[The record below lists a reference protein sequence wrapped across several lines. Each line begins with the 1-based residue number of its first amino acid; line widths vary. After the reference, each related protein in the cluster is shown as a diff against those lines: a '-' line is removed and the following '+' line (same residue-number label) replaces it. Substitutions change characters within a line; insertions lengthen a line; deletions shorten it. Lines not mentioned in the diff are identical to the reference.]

1 MTCESFS
8 ELCELY
14 VLGLLDDDE
23 RRAANE
29 HLETG
34 CPICS
39 KAVER
44 AVNLNAM
51 ISVNVPHA
59 EPSPALRRRI
69 AASFGA
75 NVGRTRGFSP
85 WMIAAAAVLLVALG
99 GFVDYSYRSRQ
110 SAQLARENAQLDARL
125 EQAIQIL
132 EASGTRMVHF
142 GEAAQPHGTVF
153 VNAQLGIVLTT
164 AGLPETPKGWH
175 YESWVVPKAGN
186 PQAVGAFDTNISG
199 SALTTM
205 PGPIDSTSVHAIA
218 VSVEPTGASLIK
230 PTKVVFAAPL

>member
-14 VLGLLDDDE
+14 VLGLLDDEE
-23 RRAANE
+23 RWAAIE

-44 AVNLNAM
+44 ALNLNAM
-51 ISVNVPHA
+51 ISVSVPGA
-59 EPSPALRRRI
+59 APSPALRRRI
-69 AASFGA
+69 AESFGA
-75 NVGRTRGFSP
+75 RTEQTRAFSP
-85 WMIAAAAVLLVALG
+85 WMSAAAAVLLVALV
-99 GFVDYSYRSRQ
+99 GFVDYAYWSRQ
-110 SAQLARENAQLDARL
+110 FAQLARENARQNARL

-132 EASGTRMVHF
+132 EAAGTRIVHF
-142 GEAAQPHGTVF
+142 GGAAEPHGALF
-153 VNAQLGIVLTT
+153 VNPQLGIVLTT

-175 YESWVVPKAGN
+175 YESWVVPRAGN
-186 PQAVGAFDTNISG
+186 PQAVGAFDPNTNG
-199 SALTTM
+199 LALMTM
-205 PGPIDSTSVHAIA
+205 LGPINTTSVHAIA
-218 VSVEPTGASLIK
+218 VSVEPPGASLMK